1 MNLRGL
7 EGGGGHEHSWHLRRR
22 AVPAC
27 TYPKTTDRRH
37 QATPVRGSACKQS
50 RKEACAEPSFREGVE
65 KMPTEGLPSPGTWTI
80 WCSLKGRGRLAE
92 NYLVSLIV

>member
-37 QATPVRGSACKQS
+37 QATPVRGSAGK
-50 RKEACAEPSFREGVE
+50 
-65 KMPTEGLPSPGTWTI
+65 
-80 WCSLKGRGRLAE
+80 
-92 NYLVSLIV
+92 

>member
-37 QATPVRGSACKQS
+37 QATPVRGSAGKQS

-65 KMPTEGLPSPGTWTI
+65 KNLD
-80 WCSLKGRGRLAE
+80 
-92 NYLVSLIV
+92 YLVLS